1 MNFVFTSD
9 GFRRLAITWF
19 ILGASIVAAV
29 AIGWGSHVYL
39 QGEKRDGVSSR
50 RQLAEAQ
57 ARVDAAKREREDLKA
72 SAEIFEDLVKRGIL
86 QEENRL
92 DFIERLGRL
101 KARHQLFALDYEIA
115 PQRALPLAG
124 GRAFNTVDVL
134 GSRITLRAQAL
145 HEGDALAF
153 LQELATPPRGFT
165 TLSRCVLRKVEAGSA
180 DAAVPR
186 AEAQCT
192 LEWITLKDKRVA
204 RAN

>member
-1 MNFVFTSD
+1 MNLVFTSD

-19 ILGASIVAAV
+19 ILGASIVAAI

-39 QGEKRDGVSSR
+39 QAEKRDGVSSR

-57 ARVDAAKREREDLKA
+57 ARVDAARREREDLKA

-86 QEENRL
+86 QEEKRL

-101 KARHQLFALDYEIA
+101 KDRHQLFSLDYEIA

-134 GSRITLRAQAL
+134 GSRINLRAQAL

-153 LQELATPPRGFT
+153 LEDLAAPPRGFT

-180 DAAVPR
+180 DSASPR
-186 AEAQCT
+186 AEAQCA
-192 LEWITLKDKRVA
+192 LEWITLKDKRGA

>member
-1 MNFVFTSD
+1 MNVVFTKD
-9 GFRRLAITWF
+9 GFRRLAIMWF

-29 AIGWGSHVYL
+29 AIGWGGHMYL
-39 QGEKRDGVSSR
+39 QAEKRDSVTSK

-57 ARVDAAKREREDLKA
+57 ARVDAARREREDLKN
-72 SAEIFEDLVKRGIL
+72 SAEIFDDLLKRGIL

-101 KARHQLFALDYEIA
+101 KDRHRLFSLDYEIA

-124 GRAFNTVDVL
+124 GRVFNTVDVL
-134 GSRITLRAQAL
+134 GSRITLRTQAL

-153 LQELATPPRGFT
+153 LEDLATPPRGFT
-165 TLSRCVLRKVEAGSA
+165 TLGRCVLRKFEAGSA
-180 DAAVPR
+180 DSAVPR
-186 AEAQCT
+186 AEAQCA
-192 LEWITLKDKRVA
+192 LEWITLKDKRGA